1 MPAVSFL
8 PFLQT
13 VPVGTRILTGLT
25 ILLTLVAFA
34 LDTLVRENSPNP
46 GTFGQEVPWLVLVP
60 GWSWKYPWVF
70 LSAGFVELSIVEVS
84 RTCCAGT

>member
-1 MPAVSFL
+1 
-8 PFLQT
+8 
-13 VPVGTRILTGLT
+13 
-25 ILLTLVAFA
+25 
-34 LDTLVRENSPNP
+34 
-46 GTFGQEVPWLVLVP
+46 LVLVP